1 MTCSNFVNGQEPF
14 IRGQE
19 LSCMLTAD
27 HNKML
32 GREETQR

>member
-1 MTCSNFVNGQEPF
+1 MTCSNFVNGQRHPKGGE
-14 IRGQE
+14 E